1 MDYNYPTFKQEAIK
15 MNLPANVLNLLTKSG
30 QFVSIHTKRPVKT
43 KKAFSNIQLEKE
55 ASFVVRIGVNYDN
68 IKTVQEKRASG
79 ELPPENAGLKPNFRW
94 VKFPVLMQN
103 EKNGEFYVRCTK
115 GANTKPK
122 SKFLLNGIEVDKNSI
137 AEYCL
142 AQELKSN
149 EAEVFDIKVSNIIE
163 IKG

>member
-1 MDYNYPTFKQEAIK
+1 

-43 KKAFSNIQLEKE
+43 KKAFSSIQLEKE

-68 IKTVQEKRASG
+68 IKTVQEKRDRG
-79 ELPPENAGLKPNFRW
+79 ELPPENAGLKPNFKW

-103 EKNGEFYVRCTK
+103 EKNGEFYIRCTK